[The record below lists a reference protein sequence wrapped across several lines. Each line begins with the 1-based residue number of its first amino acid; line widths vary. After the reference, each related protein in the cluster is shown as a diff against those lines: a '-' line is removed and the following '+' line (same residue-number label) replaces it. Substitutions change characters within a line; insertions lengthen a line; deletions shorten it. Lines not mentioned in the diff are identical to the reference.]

1 MKMEIKMK
9 IRIKG
14 KKEFLLPILDE
25 KKEVE
30 ILPSVE
36 SPEERSHD
44 LFMRSRDLF
53 TALKEGKT
61 IHPSKDELEE
71 FKRNLE
77 FFIENDIRRSQE
89 ISVED
94 DINRKAKEY
103 FGTLYKGKN
112 VVTNR

>member
-1 MKMEIKMK
+1 MKMKMKIEIKMK
-9 IRIKG
+9 GK
-14 KKEFLLPILDE
+14 KKEFSLPILDE
-25 KKEVE
+25 ENKE
-30 ILPSVE
+30 IS
-36 SPEERSHD
+36 SSEERSHD

-71 FKRNLE
+71 LKRNLE
-77 FFIENDIRRSQE
+77 FFIENEIRRSQE
-89 ISVED
+89 IYVEY